1 MSARYLELLS
11 AIALGLGLFTSCVA
25 MAQTP
30 AQTPGQIPAQKKPAG
45 VPAFGSGISTTTAT
59 GGPDMTS
66 ETYGDWIVRCQP
78 TTDAKRCEAS
88 QTIIIQ
94 GQSSPIALIAFGR
107 EKKGDPLRMV
117 IQLPTNISF
126 ESGVKTHLSNG
137 EAAVD
142 MKFRRCFPVG
152 CFADAQMTDAVLTK
166 LKGQAEPLSIKF
178 KDGTER
184 EISLPFSPKGLGPAL
199 DALSKL

>member
-1 MSARYLELLS
+1 MMPISCLRALS
-11 AIALGLGLFTSCVA
+11 AFAVGLGLFTSCVA

-30 AQTPGQIPAQKKPAG
+30 AQTPGQTPAQKKPAG
-45 VPAFGSGISTTTAT
+45 VPAFGAGITTTSS
-59 GGPDMTS
+59 GPDMTS

-78 TTDAKRCEAS
+78 TADAKRCEAS

-126 ESGVKTHLSNG
+126 ESGVKTHLSGG

-152 CFADAQMTDAVLTK
+152 CFADAQMTDAVLSK